1 MIKVVYWTFMSKRVQ
16 NLIKLETKRQQEALG
31 LIPSENVVP
40 PEILAVLGSPLV
52 NKYSEGYPGKRY
64 YPGNKYC
71 DEIEN
76 LAKEEGLRAFGLNP
90 KKWFLNVQAYS
101 GSPANAAIYFALANP
116 GDTIMGMSLTAGGHL
131 THGHKVNFSGRFYKP
146 VQYGVDPKTGL
157 IDYDEMERIA
167 KKHKPKIVYSGTTAY
182 SRVVN
187 FKRIGE
193 IAKKIGAYHVADVS
207 HTAGLIVGGVHPAP
221 FDYADVVMAT
231 THKTLRGPRG
241 AIIFSRGE
249 EVAKKID
256 QAIMPGM
263 QGGPH
268 NNQTAA
274 IALMFEMVQKKSF
287 QKYSKQVVKNAR
299 VLAREL
305 KKYGFNI
312 FSGGTDTH
320 LILIDLQNK
329 NISGSEAEA
338 LLESAG
344 IIANRNSILGD
355 RRPFCPSGL
364 RIGTP
369 SLTAREMKEKEMED
383 VAMFIHRLIDLGES
397 VESVNKSVRRLCKE
411 FPLPYK

>member
-1 MIKVVYWTFMSKRVQ
+1 MLKKLQ
-16 NLIKLETKRQQEALG
+16 NLIKSETKRQQETLG
-31 LIPSENVVP
+31 MIPSENLVP
-40 PEILAVLGSPLV
+40 PEILTVLGSPLV

-71 DEIEN
+71 DEIEI
-76 LAKEEGLRAFGLNP
+76 LAQEEGLKAFGLNP

-101 GSPANAAIYFALANP
+101 GSPANAAIYFALAKP
-116 GDTIMGMSLTAGGHL
+116 GDTVMGMSLTAGGHL
-131 THGHKVNFSGRFYKP
+131 THGYKANFSGRFYKP
-146 VQYGVDPKTGL
+146 VQYGVDSKTGL
-157 IDYDEMERIA
+157 IDYDEIEKLA
-167 KKHKPKIVYSGTTAY
+167 KKHKPKIIYSGTTAY
-182 SRVVN
+182 SRIVN

-193 IAKKIGAYHVADVS
+193 IAKKVGAYHVADVS
-207 HTAGLIVGGVHPAP
+207 HIAGLIAGGAYPAP
-221 FDYADVVMAT
+221 FAYADVIMAT

-249 EVAKKID
+249 EIAKKID
-256 QAIMPGM
+256 QAIMPGL

-287 QKYSKQVVKNAR
+287 QKYARQVVKNAR
-299 VLAREL
+299 VLASEL
-305 KKYGFNI
+305 KRYGFDI

-320 LILIDLQNK
+320 LMLIDLRNK
-329 NISGSEAEA
+329 NLSGSEAEV

-344 IIANRNSILGD
+344 IIANRNAIPGD
-355 RRPFCPSGL
+355 KRPFWPSGL

-369 SLTAREMKEKEMED
+369 SLTARGMKEGEMED
-383 VAMFIHRLIDLGES
+383 IAMYIHHLIDLHEPA
-397 VESVNKSVRRLCKE
+397 EMVNKRVRQLCKK